1 MALFDFFYTLCMFV
15 LVLIVLVG
23 VHEYGHFKVARL
35 CGVRVL
41 RFSVGMGKPFL
52 SFYDKHG
59 TEFCLAPIPLGGYV
73 KMLDE
78 AEGPVAANER
88 HLSYSQKSP
97 WARIAILAAGPLAN
111 LVLAMVVFAFLGIRG
126 IQSLAPEIFDVK
138 PQSVA
143 AAAGLKVG
151 EEIIAV
157 DAVPTSTQEAVFEQ
171 LLRRL
176 GESGMLSLTTRAA
189 DNSEHSYTLPLQ
201 DWLQGTHEPDPF
213 EDLGFEL
220 YRRQILPIVGQ
231 VVAQGA
237 AERAGLQAGDK
248 LISLDGTAIES
259 WQQWV
264 SIIKQSAQ
272 KPLRVR
278 IERDGLLQD
287 LVVTPDAE
295 QQQGQLIGRIGVYP
309 KLAPVPERL
318 KRLRTFSVGEAIVY
332 GFEKSFSQA
341 SLVLLSIKKLVVGE
355 ISTKNLSGPIGIAKV
370 AGDSARAGF
379 IYYLGFL
386 AQLSVYLAVL
396 NLLPIPVLDG
406 GHIVYC
412 LLEAAKGSPVSE
424 KLKLYSAQ
432 IGLALLGCVMIVAFY
447 NDILRL

>member
-1 MALFDFFYTLCMFV
+1 MALFDFFYTLFMFV

-41 RFSVGMGKPFL
+41 RFSIGMGKPFL
-52 SFYDKHG
+52 SFHDKQG

-78 AEGPVAANER
+78 AEGPVDVSER

-97 WARIAILAAGPLAN
+97 WARMAILAAGPLAN
-111 LVLAMVVFAFLGIRG
+111 LLLAMLVFAFLGIRG
-126 IQSLAPEIFDVK
+126 IESLAPEIFEVK

-143 AAAGLKVG
+143 AVAGLRVG

-157 DAVPTSTQEAVFEQ
+157 DAVPTPTQEAVFEQ

-176 GESGMLSLTTRAA
+176 GESGTLNLTTLGPDHAER
-189 DNSEHSYTLPLQ
+189 SYSLPLH
-201 DWLQGTHEPDPF
+201 DWLKGTHEPDPF
-213 EDLGFEL
+213 ADLGFEL
-220 YRRQILPIVGQ
+220 YRRQILPVVGQ
-231 VVAQGA
+231 VVTKGA
-237 AERAGLQAGDK
+237 AERAGLLAEDK

-264 SIIKQSAQ
+264 SIIKQSAN
-272 KPLRVR
+272 KPLTVR

-309 KLAPVPERL
+309 KLAPIPEHL
-318 KRLRTFSVGEAIVY
+318 KRLRTFSAGEAIVY
-332 GFEKSFSQA
+332 GFDKSFSQA
-341 SLVLLSIKKLVVGE
+341 SMVLLSIKKLVVGE

-432 IGLALLGCVMIVAFY
+432 IGMALLGCVMIVAFY

>member
-1 MALFDFFYTLCMFV
+1 MPIFEFFYTLLMFV

-23 VHEYGHFKVARL
+23 VHEYGHFSVARL

-41 RFSVGMGKPFL
+41 RFSIGMGKPLL
-52 SFYDKHG
+52 SFYDKKG

-78 AEGPVAANER
+78 AEGPVDASER

-97 WARIAILAAGPLAN
+97 WARIAILAAGPAAN
-111 LVLAMVVFAFLGIRG
+111 LILAMVVFAILGMGG
-126 IQSLAPEIFDVK
+126 IQALAPEVFEVK
-138 PQSVA
+138 PQSPA
-143 AAAGLKVG
+143 SQAGLTQG
-151 EEIIAV
+151 QEIIAV
-157 DAVPTSTQEAVFEQ
+157 DAMPTTTQEAVMEQ

-176 GESGMLSLTTRAA
+176 GESGELVLTTRNPQG
-189 DNSEHSYTLPLQ
+189 DENTHVIPLNK
-201 DWLQGTHEPDPF
+201 WLQGTHEPDPF
-213 EDLGFEL
+213 DDLGFEL
-220 YRRQILPIVGQ
+220 YRRHVLPIVGQ
-231 VVAQGA
+231 VMPKGA
-237 AERAGLQAGDK
+237 AERAGLRKDDK
-248 LISLDGTAIES
+248 LISLNGEPIAA
-259 WQQWV
+259 WKQWV
-264 SIIKQSAQ
+264 DVIKQSAN
-272 KPLRVR
+272 KPLTVR
-278 IERDGLLQD
+278 LERDGLLQD
-287 LVVTPDAE
+287 VIVTPDAE
-295 QQQGQLIGRIGVYP
+295 EHEGQVIGRIGIYP
-309 KLAPVPERL
+309 QIAPIPERL
-318 KRLRTFSVGEAIVY
+318 KRTRTFSVGGAIVY
-332 GFEKSFSQA
+332 GFEKSYSQA

-370 AGDSARAGF
+370 AGDSARAGYV
-379 IYYLGFL
+379 YYLGFL

-412 LLEAAKGSPVSE
+412 LFEAAKGSPVSE

>member
-1 MALFDFFYTLCMFV
+1 MALFDFLYTLSMFV

-35 CGVRVL
+35 CGVKVL
-41 RFSVGMGKPFL
+41 RFSIGMGKPFL
-52 SFYDKHG
+52 SFYDKQG

-78 AEGPVAANER
+78 AEGPVPAGER

-111 LVLAMVVFAFLGIRG
+111 LVLAMAVFAFLGIRG
-126 IQSLAPEIFDVK
+126 IQSLAPEVFEVK
-138 PQSVA
+138 PQSA
-143 AAAGLKVG
+143 AALAGLSIG
-151 EEIIAV
+151 QEIVAV
-157 DAVPTSTQEAVFEQ
+157 DAVPTSTQEAVMEQ

-176 GESGMLSLTTRAA
+176 GESGELRLTTRAQ
-189 DNSEHSYTLPLQ
+189 DGIERSLSIPLH

-213 EDLGFEL
+213 ADLGFEL
-220 YRRQILPIVGQ
+220 YRRQVLPIVRQ
-231 VVAQGA
+231 VMPNGA
-237 AERAGLQAGDK
+237 AERAGLMADDK
-248 LISLDGTAIES
+248 LISLDGQAIES

-264 SIIKQSAQ
+264 EIIKNSAN
-272 KPLRVR
+272 KALSVRV
-278 IERDGLLQD
+278 EREGRLQD
-287 LVVTPDAE
+287 LIVTPDAE
-295 QQQGQLIGRIGVYP
+295 QHEGKVIGRIGVYP
-309 KLAPVPERL
+309 TLAPIPEHL
-318 KRLRTFSVGEAIVY
+318 KRLRTFSIGEAIGY

-341 SLVLLSIKKLVVGE
+341 SLVLLSIKKLIVGE

-370 AGDSARAGF
+370 AGDSARAGL

-432 IGLALLGCVMIVAFY
+432 IGLALLGCVMVVAFY

>member
-1 MALFDFFYTLCMFV
+1 MALFDFFYTLFMFV

-41 RFSVGMGKPFL
+41 RFSIGMGKPFL
-52 SFYDKHG
+52 SFHDKQG

-78 AEGPVAANER
+78 AEGPVDASER

-97 WARIAILAAGPLAN
+97 WARMAILAAGPLAN
-111 LVLAMVVFAFLGIRG
+111 LLLAMLVFAFLGIRG
-126 IQSLAPEIFDVK
+126 IESLAPEIFEVK

-143 AAAGLKVG
+143 AVAGLRVG
-151 EEIIAV
+151 DEIIAV
-157 DAVPTSTQEAVFEQ
+157 DAVPTPTQEAVFEQ

-176 GESGMLSLTTRAA
+176 GESGELNLTTLGPDHAER
-189 DNSEHSYTLPLQ
+189 SYSLPLH
-201 DWLQGTHEPDPF
+201 DWLKGTHEPDPF
-213 EDLGFEL
+213 ADLGFEL
-220 YRRQILPIVGQ
+220 YRRQILPVVGQ
-231 VVAQGA
+231 VVAKGA
-237 AERAGLQAGDK
+237 AERAGLLAEDK

-264 SIIKQSAQ
+264 SIIKQSAN
-272 KPLRVR
+272 KPLTVR

-309 KLAPVPERL
+309 KLAPIPEHL
-318 KRLRTFSVGEAIVY
+318 KRLRTFSAGEAIVY
-332 GFEKSFSQA
+332 GFDKSFSQA
-341 SLVLLSIKKLVVGE
+341 SMVLLSIKKLVVGE

-432 IGLALLGCVMIVAFY
+432 VGMALLGCVMIVAFY